1 VGCFIYRYLRF
12 IPIASS
18 VFPDYS
24 LKILKSYLPA
34 IGAAFVIV
42 IEGKSI
48 NMTVTLYKLELMI
61 ALLQLKLAEL
71 TNNKVS
77 GQNIL
82 EQIVA
87 IHIRLQLAREQAIN
101 KQIFTTV

>member
-1 VGCFIYRYLRF
+1 
-12 IPIASS
+12 
-18 VFPDYS
+18 
-24 LKILKSYLPA
+24 
-34 IGAAFVIV
+34 
-42 IEGKSI
+42 
-48 NMTVTLYKLELMI
+48 MTVTLYKLELMI